1 MRENARKNQRHLK
14 NQVDFKKGLKLK
26 ILQFYRD
33 LFFFVNFYV
42 FLLYNKCW
50 PIDSLQENQIKFDF

>member
-26 ILQFYRD
+26 NWKNQVDFQLQFYRD
-33 LFFFVNFYV
+33 LFFFVNFYG
-42 FLLYNKCW
+42 FHY
-50 PIDSLQENQIKFDF
+50 I